1 MAMKTIRWLIA
12 LALLLAGAAQA
23 RELKLTIID
32 LDSDDL
38 ACGLRYI
45 AIQNKVRE
53 AMAIMKAGEVA
64 GSEYELLVAIATI
77 KRPADCASDVIVTVR
92 KGVTLS
98 PTEKFRTRDDKAFLE
113 LCRHGGIV
121 VSPLADHERDFLR
134 QVERS
139 VMVCLGQLA
148 F

>member
-1 MAMKTIRWLIA
+1 MKTFRWLIA
-12 LALLLAGAAQA
+12 LALLLAGAAQG

-32 LDSDDL
+32 LDSDDV
-38 ACGLRYI
+38 ACGLRYLD
-45 AIQNKVRE
+45 IQDKVRQS
-53 AMAIMKAGEVA
+53 MAIMKAIEVA
-64 GSEYELLVAIATI
+64 ESDYELLVAIATV

-92 KGVTLS
+92 KAVPLAG
-98 PTEKFRTRDDKAFLE
+98 TEKFRTRDNKAFLE

-121 VSPLADHERDFLR
+121 VSPLKDHERDFLK

-139 VMVCLGQLA
+139 VMVCFGQLA